1 MDTPQPWT
9 RLHNGVEMPLVG
21 LGVYDLYGAAAVQAV
36 AWALEIGYRL
46 IDTAAMYRNEA
57 EVGQALRQSG
67 LPRAEVFLTT
77 KVHNADQGY
86 DATLRAFDESLRRLH
101 CDDVDLYLI
110 HWPLRRTRKDTW
122 RALERLYAENRVRA
136 IGVSNYLVPFLE
148 ELRGYAS
155 VVPMVNQVEFSPYLY
170 RKDLLAYCRAHHI
183 QLQAY
188 SPLARGRR
196 LDDPKLRALAE
207 AYGKTP
213 AQIML
218 RWMVQHGVGV
228 IPKSASRHRL
238 EENFGLFDFHLHDA
252 DMARLDTFDEN
263 FRVVEDPMGYW

>member
-1 MDTPQPWT
+1 MNPSQPLA
-9 RLHNGVEMPLVG
+9 RLHNGTAMPLVG
-21 LGVYDLYGAAAVQAV
+21 LGVYDLYGKAAVQSV

-57 EVGQALRQSG
+57 EVGQALQQSG
-67 LPRAEVFLTT
+67 LPRAEVFVTT
-77 KVHNADQGY
+77 KVDNADQGY
-86 DATLRAFDESLRRLH
+86 DPTLRAFDESLRRLH
-101 CDDVDLYLI
+101 CDYVDLYLV

-122 RALERLYAENRVRA
+122 RALERLYADGRVRA

-155 VVPMVNQVEFSPYLY
+155 MVPMVNQVEFSPYLY
-170 RKDLLAYCRAHHI
+170 RKDLLDYCQAHHI

-196 LDDPKLRALAE
+196 LHDLKLQALAE

-213 AQIML
+213 AQLML
-218 RWMVQHGVGV
+218 RWMVQHGISV
-228 IPKSASRHRL
+228 IPKSGSRSRL
-238 EENFGLFDFHLHDA
+238 EENFDLFDFTIRDD
-252 DMARLDTFDEN
+252 DMARMDAFDEN
-263 FRVVEDPMGYW
+263 FHVVEDPMGYW